1 MNKDTAKELSEVL
14 EESKINSEEK
24 LTQQINEDKKKVQEK
39 NSLIKEQFKSL
50 SDSVSKYL
58 QTSTEFTSLDS
69 KLQNAFTTNFGDFD
83 FDIDTIMDDY
93 DGDITSFIY
102 SEFIEP
108 MKDLKPEAQEKI
120 ADLLNINPD
129 NLHLENY
136 KYAIS
141 KALDDAF
148 PNDKEA
154 QNSFKTIFGLDQ
166 LTEEVSDKTK
176 VLKEKFGDAINDLN
190 IKEIN
195 TAYDIVMSDNA
206 DEVGY
211 DFDKLKKKIEDTIAA
226 GATAIDLKDNSAF
239 SAIDAADE
247 SANAGDDYVKGV
259 TYLTEAKESFDK
271 GLIGTDDFKTRAAY
285 FSPTGADD
293 AVNFAENYN
302 KAARYM
308 TEDATGVQNFLT
320 DLEKKGYAASQA
332 LADGSKQWTYNI
344 GDITDAAKDMGMS
357 FDWFM
362 DMFGR
367 LEDYGAHNNFVGSVA
382 DGAERI
388 TDLSSKIAKAQAEL
402 AELQA
407 TGADN
412 TAITQKKNEIAAL
425 QNDLAETRSATEQLA
440 KHSADEYAEKIK
452 QGKEQITTLLTERD
466 RIKSTK
472 AYGTDT
478 DEVAKALETEI
489 QKIAN
494 ENGIELDANLNIVNA
509 EEELDKISNKVIGI
523 DVDLNNADEL
533 KEQAQKLLEQHKIW
547 LINILWAMQKHM
559 ELMTQQS
566 ILIQQINKIL
576 TIKLPLFKKRC

>member
-1 MNKDTAKELSEVL
+1 
-14 EESKINSEEK
+14 
-24 LTQQINEDKKKVQEK
+24 
-39 NSLIKEQFKSL
+39 
-50 SDSVSKYL
+50 
-58 QTSTEFTSLDS
+58 
-69 KLQNAFTTNFGDFD
+69 
-83 FDIDTIMDDY
+83 
-93 DGDITSFIY
+93 
-102 SEFIEP
+102 
-108 MKDLKPEAQEKI
+108 
-120 ADLLNINPD
+120 
-129 NLHLENY
+129 
-136 KYAIS
+136 
-141 KALDDAF
+141 
-148 PNDKEA
+148 
-154 QNSFKTIFGLDQ
+154 
-166 LTEEVSDKTK
+166 
-176 VLKEKFGDAINDLN
+176 
-190 IKEIN
+190 
-195 TAYDIVMSDNA
+195 
-206 DEVGY
+206 
-211 DFDKLKKKIEDTIAA
+211 
-226 GATAIDLKDNSAF
+226 
-239 SAIDAADE
+239 
-247 SANAGDDYVKGV
+247 
-259 TYLTEAKESFDK
+259 
-271 GLIGTDDFKTRAAY
+271 
-285 FSPTGADD
+285 
-293 AVNFAENYN
+293 
-302 KAARYM
+302 M

-533 KEQAQKLLEQHKIW
+533 KEQAQKTIRTTQNLVNKYSMGYAKTHGINDATINFDSTNQQNLDDQIALVQKALLSNKKLNGKGKSFNDSSSQAMINSINALYAQNSLLPKVNIVE
-547 LINILWAMQKHM
+547 LILQISRTIL
-559 ELMTQQS
+559 
-566 ILIQQINKIL
+566 QI
-576 TIKLPLFKKRC
+576 F